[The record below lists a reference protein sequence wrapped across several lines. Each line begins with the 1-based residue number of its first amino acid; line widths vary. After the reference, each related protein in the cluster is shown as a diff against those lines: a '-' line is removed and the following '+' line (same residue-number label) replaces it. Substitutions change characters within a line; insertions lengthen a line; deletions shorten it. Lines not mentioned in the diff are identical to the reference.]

1 MTKKE
6 ILLIPKKESARKIS
20 KELKMQKSANYKKES
35 ATQKNIRVY
44 KIHVLDKRRTPLGKN
59 LKGVLLYMMGGGN
72 FLFYAYN
79 NRILFSKIKLFLE
92 FL

>member
-35 ATQKNIRVY
+35 AKKNIRVY